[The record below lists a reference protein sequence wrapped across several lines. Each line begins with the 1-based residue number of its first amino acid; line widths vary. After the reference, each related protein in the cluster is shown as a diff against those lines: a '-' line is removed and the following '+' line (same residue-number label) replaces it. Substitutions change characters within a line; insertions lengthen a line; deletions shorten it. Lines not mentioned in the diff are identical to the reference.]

1 MVRILCTVRCI
12 YIPMGLG
19 WRFLVPDDPVLKLQS
34 SLQRVGLESPST
46 QLNTQLNTPLDIKL
60 LQLRLQDLRRTH
72 FSLAEGVPSHVS
84 SIP

>member
-1 MVRILCTVRCI
+1 
-12 YIPMGLG
+12 MGLG

-46 QLNTQLNTPLDIKL
+46 QLNTPLDIKL
-60 LQLRLQDLRRTH
+60 LQIRLQDLRRTH

>member
-46 QLNTQLNTPLDIKL
+46 QLNTPLDIKL
-60 LQLRLQDLRRTH
+60 LQIRLQDLRRTH

>member
-12 YIPMGLG
+12 YIPMSLG

-46 QLNTQLNTPLDIKL
+46 QLNTPLDIKL
-60 LQLRLQDLRRTH
+60 LQIRLQDLRRTH